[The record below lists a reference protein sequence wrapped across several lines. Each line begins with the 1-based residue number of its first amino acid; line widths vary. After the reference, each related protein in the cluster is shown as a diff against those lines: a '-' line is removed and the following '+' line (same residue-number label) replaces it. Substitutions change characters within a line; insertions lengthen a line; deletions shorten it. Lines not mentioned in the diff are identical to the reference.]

1 MPSLEPPDLT
11 VVREA
16 QDGVAVIRAEGEL
29 DLASAPQLVRAIGLA
44 AASEAMASPQG
55 EPGRRPRVLVDLSAL
70 EFCDSAGLRAL
81 LGAAREVEARAGRLV
96 VAVEPGGAV
105 ARLLELAGLTEFLR
119 VRPPGE
125 ARAALGLPG

>member
-1 MPSLEPPDLT
+1 MPGLEPPDLT

-16 QDGVAVIRAEGEL
+16 QDGIVVVRAEGEL

-55 EPGRRPRVLVDLSAL
+55 ETGRRPRVLVDLSAL

-119 VRPPGE
+119 VRPPAE
-125 ARAALGLPG
+125 ARAALGLVT

>member
-1 MPSLEPPDLT
+1 MPRLEPPVLT

-16 QDGVAVIRAEGEL
+16 EDGIAVVRAGGEL
-29 DLASAPQLVRAIGLA
+29 DLAGAPQLVRAIGLA
-44 AASEAMASPQG
+44 AG
-55 EPGRRPRVLVDLSAL
+55 GRRPRVLVDLSAL

-105 ARLLELAGLTEFLR
+105 ARLLEMAGLTEFLR

-125 ARAALGLPG
+125 ARAALA

>member
-1 MPSLEPPDLT
+1 MPRLEPPVLT
-11 VVREA
+11 LVREA
-16 QDGVAVIRAEGEL
+16 EDGIAVVRASGEL
-29 DLASAPQLVRAIGLA
+29 DLASAPQLVRAISLSAG
-44 AASEAMASPQG
+44 
-55 EPGRRPRVLVDLSAL
+55 GRRPRVLVDLSAL

-96 VAVEPGGAV
+96 VAVEPEGMV

-125 ARAALGLPG
+125 ARAALV